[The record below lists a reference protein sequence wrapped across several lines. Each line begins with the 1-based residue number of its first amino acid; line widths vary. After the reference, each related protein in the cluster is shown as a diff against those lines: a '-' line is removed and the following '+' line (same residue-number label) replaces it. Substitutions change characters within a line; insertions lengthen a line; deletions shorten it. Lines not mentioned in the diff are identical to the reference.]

1 MAVDTCGDRYARRVG
16 GRRAKEDS
24 YRSAN
29 AGSYRRGQIMIG
41 EQSSSRLRWI
51 VSCAPPAYWA
61 ATEKASSQALSKL
74 LNRRVFLSGSACA
87 LVTDSQGHAEPPPG
101 GALNVVVTGGHP
113 GDPEYGCG
121 GTVARY
127 GRLGHKVTLL
137 YLNRGETP
145 QPEGVGCS
153 GTEDGT
159 RVREAQ
165 EACRILGATA
175 AFAPQCNGNAIVDNA
190 HYRDFTEL
198 LAGLDPDVVFTHWPI
213 DNHPDHR
220 ATTTLTYQAWNSLGR
235 KAAFYYYEVSDGQ
248 DTLMFTPSEYVDII
262 DVEPLKRQACYA
274 HASQNPDRFY
284 ALQADVAR
292 FRGIEAGYKQA
303 EAFIRHIR
311 SRQDLL
317 P

>member
-1 MAVDTCGDRYARRVG
+1 M
-16 GRRAKEDS
+16 
-24 YRSAN
+24 
-29 AGSYRRGQIMIG
+29 
-41 EQSSSRLRWI
+41 
-51 VSCAPPAYWA
+51 
-61 ATEKASSQALSKL
+61 
-74 LNRRVFLSGSACA
+74 LNCRVFLSGTACA

-121 GTVARY
+121 GTIARY

-175 AFAPQCNGNAIVDNA
+175 AFSPQCNGNAIVDNA
-190 HYRDFTEL
+190 HYRAFTEL

-235 KAAFYYYEVSDGQ
+235 KAAFYYYEVSDGE

-292 FRGIEAGYKQA
+292 FRGNRGGIQAGRSFYPPYSVTPRLAAMINAHGRLGRLHATVRRGERAGSVTLPGDLLQSA
-303 EAFIRHIR
+303 EASSNRAAKR
-311 SRQDLL
+311 KSAGQSAARVPDAWRN
-317 P
+317 